1 MIDREALMKL
11 RPLLDS
17 PLWDAFEKI
26 VENEI
31 LYYHT
36 SLERAES
43 TTDIYRYQGKLQVL
57 KDFANLR
64 TLAKRP
70 LEVE

>member
-26 VENEI
+26 VEMEI
-31 LYYHT
+31 AYEHT
-36 SLERAES
+36 TLERANDVPTIHRS
-43 TTDIYRYQGKLQVL
+43 QGRLQVL